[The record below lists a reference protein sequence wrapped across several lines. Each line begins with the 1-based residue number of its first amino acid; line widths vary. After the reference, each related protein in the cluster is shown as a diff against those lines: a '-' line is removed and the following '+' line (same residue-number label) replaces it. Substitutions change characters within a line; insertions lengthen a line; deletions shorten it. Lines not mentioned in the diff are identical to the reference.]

1 MHCDQSGWPKEVW
14 NRLRA
19 TRGPFFAGSS
29 QSKAIQSSDLKRA
42 AERAGGQRRENG
54 QGEDCEGILLP
65 VMSDASASGWD
76 ASPRSWFR
84 VLTSPF
90 RRSVRTRMRLPLLFG
105 FPAFSGVLMMLA
117 VPAPAVEI
125 ATGSMLGPRYKQD
138 QFYARVGS
146 TAAWGQTYD
155 GSRFRRR
162 VRGSLA
168 MVRVTQ
174 ALFDDEWLR
183 ERHFD
188 PDANTDR
195 LISQLAT
202 YKQHGIGGIVVSMQ
216 GGDPGYSREAN
227 GVNRG
232 ASADLGE
239 KSGAL
244 VSAYNRDGS
253 LKADWLDR
261 LDRLVAAAN
270 SQGLVV
276 CLVLF
281 QQDQDEALASPEAV
295 VAGASNIARH
305 LIERDSRNVIID
317 VADAWDEPEGRW
329 DHRRFIPRYIEFLIR
344 TVRDQF
350 QHADFSLPIGASS
363 GSGMLYPM
371 SLARLCDVVLLQG
384 DGRSAEDKLARSR
397 QFKEYGRPVLMVSDS
412 NGQQATRDELARE
425 RSIAEA
431 YLQGA
436 SGWSYVPART
446 ANLFPFA
453 YSLPDSSAVDDSW
466 PVEQRHRTYFKA
478 MLETIA
484 RIVLRRAPSTSGR
497 N

>member
-1 MHCDQSGWPKEVW
+1 
-14 NRLRA
+14 
-19 TRGPFFAGSS
+19 
-29 QSKAIQSSDLKRA
+29 
-42 AERAGGQRRENG
+42 
-54 QGEDCEGILLP
+54 
-65 VMSDASASGWD
+65 
-76 ASPRSWFR
+76 
-84 VLTSPF
+84 
-90 RRSVRTRMRLPLLFG
+90 MRLPLLFG
-105 FPAFSGVLMMLA
+105 FPALVGALLMA
-117 VPAPAVEI
+117 VVPAPAVEI
-125 ATGSMLGPRYKQD
+125 ASGSMLGPRYKQD
-138 QFYARVGS
+138 QFYTRAGS
-146 TAAWGQTYD
+146 TATWSPTYD
-155 GSRFRRR
+155 GSRYRRR

-183 ERHFD
+183 ERQFD
-188 PDANTDR
+188 PNANTDR

-202 YKQHGIGGIVVSMQ
+202 YRQHGVGGIVVGLQ
-216 GGDPGYSREAN
+216 GGDPGYSGEAN
-227 GVNRG
+227 GVSRG

-253 LKADWLDR
+253 LKKEWLDR
-261 LDRLVAAAN
+261 LDRLIAAAD

-295 VAGASNIARH
+295 VAAASNIARH
-305 LIERDSRNVIID
+305 LIDRNARNVIID
-317 VADAWDEPEGRW
+317 IADAWDEPEGRW

-350 QHADFSLPIGASS
+350 QHAAFSLPIGASS

-384 DGRSAEDKLARSR
+384 DGRSAADKLARSR
-397 QFKEYGRPVLMVSDS
+397 QFKGYGRPVLMVSDS
-412 NGQQATRDELARE
+412 NGQQATRDELEQE

-431 YLQGA
+431 YLQAA

-446 ANLFPFA
+446 ANMFPFV
-453 YSLPDSSAVDDSW
+453 YSLPDTSAVEDSW
-466 PVEQRHRTYFKA
+466 PVEKRHGAYFRA
-478 MLETIA
+478 VLETIA
-484 RIVLRRAPSTSGR
+484 RIVLRRPPSTAGR
-497 N
+497 K

>member
-1 MHCDQSGWPKEVW
+1 M
-14 NRLRA
+14 RLLLLLGLPA
-19 TRGPFFAGSS
+19 LAG
-29 QSKAIQSSDLKRA
+29 
-42 AERAGGQRRENG
+42 
-54 QGEDCEGILLP
+54 
-65 VMSDASASGWD
+65 
-76 ASPRSWFR
+76 
-84 VLTSPF
+84 VLT
-90 RRSVRTRMRLPLLFG
+90 
-105 FPAFSGVLMMLA
+105 MLA
-117 VPAPAVEI
+117 VPAPAIEI

-138 QFYARVGS
+138 QFYTRATS
-146 TAAWGQTYD
+146 AAAWDLTYD
-155 GSRFRRR
+155 GGRYRRK

-183 ERHFD
+183 ERRFD
-188 PDANTDR
+188 PSANTER

-202 YKQHGIGGIVVSMQ
+202 YKQHGVGGIVVSLQ
-216 GGDPGYSREAN
+216 GGDPGYSGEAN

-253 LKADWLDR
+253 LKREWLDR
-261 LDRLVAAAN
+261 LDRLITAAN

-295 VAGASNIARH
+295 VAGASNIALH
-305 LIERDSRNVIID
+305 LIERNARNVIID

-350 QHADFSLPIGASS
+350 QHAAFSLPIGASS

-384 DGRSAEDKLARSR
+384 DGRTAADKLARSR
-397 QFKEYGRPVLMVSDS
+397 QFKGYGRPVLMVSDS
-412 NGQQATRDELARE
+412 NGQQATRDELDRE

-446 ANLFPFA
+446 ANIFPFV
-453 YSLPDSSAVDDSW
+453 YSLPDSSGVDDSW
-466 PVEQRHRTYFKA
+466 PADKRHRAYFRA
-478 MLETIA
+478 MLESIA
-484 RIVLRRAPSTSGR
+484 RIVLRRPPSPTGR
-497 N
+497 K